1 MQAFERIT
9 VEECNDARTLVERAA
24 VYQIYPKSFLDTTG
38 NGLGDING
46 IIAKLDYLHELGV
59 DVIWLTPIYV
69 SPEKDNGY
77 DISDYYA
84 INPQYGTMEDFDKLL
99 DEAHRR
105 EIKVIMDIVVNHTS
119 TEHSWFQQSGT
130 SLDNPY
136 RDYYIWRE
144 PANGQEPPNNWQSKF
159 GGSAWKYD
167 DKTKQYYLHLL
178 TSLRRISTGKT
189 RTCVRKCIK

>member
-1 MQAFERIT
+1 MQEPWWK
-9 VEECNDARTLVERAA
+9 RAA

-46 IIAKLDYLHELGV
+46 IIAKLDYLRGLGV
-59 DVIWLTPIYV
+59 DVIWLTPIYA

-105 EIKVIMDIVVNHTS
+105 GIKVIMDIVVNHTS
-119 TEHSWFQQSGT
+119 TEHSWFQQSCSSSIIHTGIT
-130 SLDNPY
+130 IYGENRRTGRNRLT
-136 RDYYIWRE
+136 I
-144 PANGQEPPNNWQSKF
+144 
-159 GGSAWKYD
+159 GSRNSAEARGS
-167 DKTKQYYLHLL
+167 TMTRRSSIICIFL
-178 TSLRRISTGKT
+178 TSPRRISIGRTP
-189 RTCVRKCIK
+189 TCVRKCTK